1 MASRSFW
8 KGYLKLSLV
17 TCAVTMAPA
26 TTEGERLRF
35 HTLNRKT
42 GNRVESRY
50 VDATTG
56 HPVDPDDEVRGY
68 QRGEDD
74 YVVIEDDDLAAVAL
88 ESARTIDIQ
97 TFVPKTSIGWV
108 WYDTPH
114 YLVPADK
121 VGEEAFAVIREAM
134 TASGTVGIARLV
146 LYRRE
151 RAVLLEPRD
160 RGIVLWTLRFGDE
173 VRESPKPIKSREDDA
188 KTVAL
193 VKRMIDS
200 RTKPWDPTILTDPV
214 QENLQELIAAKE
226 KATRPAAKRK
236 KVEPKAATNV
246 IDIMDALRKSVA
258 AETGKKKAGR

>member
-26 TTEGERLRF
+26 TTESERVRF

-42 GNRVESRY
+42 GHRVESRY
-50 VDATTG
+50 VDAITG
-56 HPVDPDDEVRGY
+56 RPVDPEDEARGY
-68 QRGEDD
+68 QRGEGD
-74 YVVIEDDDLAAVAL
+74 YVVIEDEDLAAVAL
-88 ESARTIDIQ
+88 DSARTIDIQ
-97 TFVPKTSIGWV
+97 TFVPKNSIGWV

-114 YLVPADK
+114 YLAPADQ
-121 VGEEAFAVIREAM
+121 VGEEAFSVIREAM

-151 RAVLLEPRD
+151 RAVLLDPRD

-173 VRESPKPIKSREDDA
+173 VREGPKPVKSREEDG
-188 KTVAL
+188 KTLAM
-193 VKRMIDS
+193 VKRLIDT
-200 RTKPWDPTILTDPV
+200 RTKPWDPAMLTDPV
-214 QENLQELIAAKE
+214 QGNLQDLIAAKE
-226 KATRPAAKRK
+226 KAGRPAAKRK
-236 KVEPKAATNV
+236 KGEAPAATNV

-258 AETGKKKAGR
+258 AETGKKKTRP